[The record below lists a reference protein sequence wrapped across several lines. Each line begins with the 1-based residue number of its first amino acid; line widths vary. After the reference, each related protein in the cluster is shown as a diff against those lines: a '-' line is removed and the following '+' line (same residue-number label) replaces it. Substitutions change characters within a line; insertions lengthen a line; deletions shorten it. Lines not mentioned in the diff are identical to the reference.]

1 MSVKE
6 SDDVSQVRL
15 EVLMMRSFGTG
26 DARAKVEQS
35 PFNQLLL
42 PLPFAFGANPPPTPL
57 AIPLHTGSIFTLT
70 ESLCVARLCMLPPQR
85 RQIRTLLPLLSLQS
99 FYSETREITVQA
111 PPTSIVKILSLSS
124 VRITSKRAEE
134 EAISRQQPRSRA
146 CTSVLCMRKSLN
158 CWRPSTSF

>member
-1 MSVKE
+1 M
-6 SDDVSQVRL
+6 SQVRL

-57 AIPLHTGSIFTLT
+57 AYRIDIHTHRIPLRGS
-70 ESLCVARLCMLPPQR
+70 SLHATTSAPTTPNPSAITQP
-85 RQIRTLLPLLSLQS
+85 TKLLFRDKS
-99 FYSETREITVQA
+99 REITVQA
-111 PPTSIVKILSLSS
+111 PPISIVKILSLSS
-124 VRITSKRAEE
+124 VGITSKRAEE

-146 CTSVLCMRKSLN
+146 CTSVLCMKKSLN